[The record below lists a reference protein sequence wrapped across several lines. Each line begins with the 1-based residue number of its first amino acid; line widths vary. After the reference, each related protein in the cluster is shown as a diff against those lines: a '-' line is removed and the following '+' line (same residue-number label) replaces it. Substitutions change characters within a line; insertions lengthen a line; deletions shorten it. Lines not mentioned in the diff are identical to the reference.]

1 MKKNL
6 FLFLSLLSLC
16 FVTISCSKEEE
27 KDYDLIGMRPLSP
40 QNLAF
45 YVSFQDEDGNDL
57 LRERLAPYIYVRD
70 EEHDLNAPGVLE
82 RSGYLGL
89 SHATNAGIIYYRF
102 TSLPLPKELETWS
115 QSHNVIDIGHDLL
128 MFSLDDI
135 FWGYVGK
142 TGKYLSLND
151 DYHFTITFKS
161 KPLFGDDDTHTFN
174 IGYHFI
180 EEGLYWKDYDYDI
193 TFDNKKCE
201 VDAQKDIPGSPYFT
215 NGLCYWGGSGKREVT
230 IILPKD
236 K

>member
-27 KDYDLIGMRPLSP
+27 KDDDVILNSSP
-40 QNLAF
+40 GPAYLAF

-57 LRERLAPYIYVRD
+57 LRERLAPYFFLRD
-70 EEHDLNAPGVLE
+70 EEHDLNAPDVFE
-82 RSGYLGL
+82 SNGYMGL
-89 SHATNAGIIYYRF
+89 TFATDAGIIYYRYA
-102 TSLPLPKELETWS
+102 SLPLPKELETWS
-115 QSHNVIDIGHDLL
+115 QTHNVIDIGHDVL
-128 MFSLDDI
+128 MFSLSKV
-135 FWGYVGK
+135 FEGYLDK
-142 TGKYLSLND
+142 TGKHFSLND
-151 DYHFTITFKS
+151 NYHFTITFKS
-161 KPLFGDDDTHTFN
+161 KPLFGDDAIHTFN

-180 EEGLYWKDYDYDI
+180 EEGLYGVDYDYDI

-215 NGLCYWGGSGKREVT
+215 GNCYWGSWGKREIT